1 MAYCIYLRKS
11 RADRELELQGFGE
24 TLKRHRDTLIELAK
38 KKNLPIG
45 EIYEEVVSGDSIAA
59 RPQMQRLLNDVS
71 DGKWEGV
78 LVMEIERLA
87 RGDTSDQGI
96 VTKTFTYS
104 NTLIITP
111 MKTFNPTDEFD
122 QEYFEFGLYMSRR
135 EYKTIKRRLHA
146 GMEASCKEGNY
157 IHHTP
162 PFGYSIVKNKKSK
175 GYRLEPKPGEAEI
188 VKLIFQWYTKG
199 ILKEDG
205 SYELLGT
212 ARIADKLNSEYS
224 IKPLGGVWTIP
235 TISTM
240 LRNEHYLGYIVFGKK
255 KRKKVV
261 ENGIIVDKWTRNESY
276 GLYKGKHP
284 ALVSQDTF
292 NLARERLS
300 RNPRRP
306 SKTITNPLAGVIKCG
321 ICGRSMYRRPYQKR
335 GQSAS
340 LICSEKT
347 CHNVSSAFYLV
358 EDALLTAIKEW
369 IDGYEIK
376 EEANKYDTSVLE
388 SKTKLLEEQQ
398 KQLITYKNQLTKVFE
413 AYENGIY
420 DSDTF
425 LNRQKT
431 VSESISSTE
440 EAIVKL
446 NKEIANE
453 REIISHQ
460 EEIIPK
466 AKKILEIYKTSD
478 DVQLKNDLMKSILDK
493 VVYTKTANGHFK
505 DQRQDDFKLE
515 LFPKLPKNKGDSSE

>member
-1 MAYCIYLRKS
+1 M
-11 RADRELELQGFGE
+11 
-24 TLKRHRDTLIELAK
+24 
-38 KKNLPIG
+38 
-45 EIYEEVVSGDSIAA
+45 
-59 RPQMQRLLNDVS
+59 
-71 DGKWEGV
+71 
-78 LVMEIERLA
+78 
-87 RGDTSDQGI
+87 
-96 VTKTFTYS
+96 
-104 NTLIITP
+104 
-111 MKTFNPTDEFD
+111 
-122 QEYFEFGLYMSRR
+122 
-135 EYKTIKRRLHA
+135 
-146 GMEASCKEGNY
+146 
-157 IHHTP
+157 
-162 PFGYSIVKNKKSK
+162 
-175 GYRLEPKPGEAEI
+175 
-188 VKLIFQWYTKG
+188 
-199 ILKEDG
+199 
-205 SYELLGT
+205 
-212 ARIADKLNSEYS
+212 
-224 IKPLGGVWTIP
+224 
-235 TISTM
+235 
-240 LRNEHYLGYIVFGKK
+240 
-255 KRKKVV
+255 
-261 ENGIIVDKWTRNESY
+261 
-276 GLYKGKHP
+276 
-284 ALVSQDTF
+284 
-292 NLARERLS
+292 
-300 RNPRRP
+300 
-306 SKTITNPLAGVIKCG
+306 
-321 ICGRSMYRRPYQKR
+321 CGRSMYRRPYQKR

-515 LFPKLPKNKGDSSE
+515 LFPKLPKNKGNSSE